1 MVLKAKYEVLL
12 RRAAQQALNNL
23 SRKDLRMVSDAMDTL
38 REDPRPAVHRLADS
52 GLWRLRV
59 GRYRLVCAIDD
70 DAEIVTILAL
80 TSSMKQ

>member
-12 RRAAQQALNNL
+12 RRPAQEALNNL
-23 SRKDLRMVSDAMDTL
+23 PRKDIRMVSDAVETL

-59 GRYRLVCAIDD
+59 GRHRLICAIDD

-80 TSSMKQ
+80 TFSTK